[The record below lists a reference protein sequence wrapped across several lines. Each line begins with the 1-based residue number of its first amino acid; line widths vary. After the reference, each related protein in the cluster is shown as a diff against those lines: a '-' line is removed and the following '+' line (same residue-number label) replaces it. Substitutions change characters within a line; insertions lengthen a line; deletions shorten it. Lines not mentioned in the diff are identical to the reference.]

1 MINPL
6 PILFNFTTPAL
17 MVPNFDDI
25 DSLFKKNIMMKG
37 NNTMKGKRPN
47 KILILSL
54 FLSIF
59 LHAFILFLPFFKN
72 YFTAENSEISVLIYT
87 PSKSGEDKKIT
98 KSGKNAFSK
107 ERRESP
113 EKETSSI
120 EEGWNGD
127 FSEENKESFQGGNE
141 FVKGDGFSGDSEYG
155 KGGGIPD
162 ELLKKV
168 ERNKFYPREALRNMI
183 EGDVILSFDVSENG
197 YVKELRVEGS
207 SGSIYLDRA
216 AIECIKKSQ
225 PLPPVSHRVTLIL
238 RYRIKK

>member
-1 MINPL
+1 ML
-6 PILFNFTTPAL
+6 PD
-17 MVPNFDDI
+17 FDDI
-25 DSLFKKNIMMKG
+25 DFLFKKNIMMKG
-37 NNTMKGKRPN
+37 NNTMKGKRTN

-59 LHAFILFLPFFKN
+59 LHASILFLPFFKN

-87 PSKSGEDKKIT
+87 PSKGGEDKKIT

-141 FVKGDGFSGDSEYG
+141 FVKGDGFSGDSEDGEGAGDSEYVE
-155 KGGGIPD
+155 GGGIPD
-162 ELLKKV
+162 ELLKKI
-168 ERNKFYPREALRNMI
+168 ERNKFYPQEALRNMI

-225 PLPPVSHRVTLIL
+225 PLPPVSHRVELIL